1 MKVEPEIRMWVQ
13 VFYSEGYP
21 KELEGRGRENE
32 TRKAKKTIKE
42 KLLSWSSMRA
52 SGTQPHL
59 ESSDKSY
66 YMYSKLLPEELEAGA
81 FKH

>member
-32 TRKAKKTIKE
+32 TRKAKKDNKGEITELVLNEGK
-42 KLLSWSSMRA
+42 W
-52 SGTQPHL
+52 
-59 ESSDKSY
+59 
-66 YMYSKLLPEELEAGA
+66 YSTPLGVI
-81 FKH
+81 